1 MNDLDLILKYQLMEL
16 IAPLVTMDITDYL
29 KKNNLTKISLKKPIS
44 LESQEVQILEIT
56 KKDIKIRHSD
66 RKSEKIK
73 LKNLNIEVLL
83 AIKLL
88 IDRNII

>member
-1 MNDLDLILKYQLMEL
+1 MNDLDLILKYRLTEL

-29 KKNNLTKISLKKPIS
+29 KKNKLTKICFKKPIS
-44 LESQEVQILEIT
+44 LESQEVQLLEIT
-56 KKDIKIRHSD
+56 KKDIKIRHSNG
-66 RKSEKIK
+66 RLEKIK
-73 LKNLNIEVLL
+73 LKNLSIEVLL